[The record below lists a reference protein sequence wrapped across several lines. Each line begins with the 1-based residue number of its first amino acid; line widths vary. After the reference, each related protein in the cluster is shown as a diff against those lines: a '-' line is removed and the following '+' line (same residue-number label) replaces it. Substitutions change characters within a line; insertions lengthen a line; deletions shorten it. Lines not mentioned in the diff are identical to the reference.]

1 MSNPISLLQDQIE
14 KYNGVVRFAPLWIPR
29 TFLPPGRRLK
39 LHPADLYPF
48 GLEKGG
54 ICERWFCTTGVPGAD
69 GSIDAG
75 TISRFYLGKGNG
87 EILFPEA
94 IDAIGNDLLG
104 KETMDTLGTFK
115 MFAKFYD
122 YATALPHHMHPKA
135 KYANR
140 VGMNQK
146 PESYYFPVELNSI
159 TYDHDLTYFGLLPG
173 TTKDQFLE
181 CIRNYDKGDN
191 NVLLL
196 SQAYKVKIG
205 TGWFLP
211 AGILH
216 APASVVTY
224 EPQYISDSL
233 VFYQNVVELKYI
245 IDDRMNDA
253 IIPKDYKGDRAEYL
267 LELIDW
273 DSNFGNFH
281 EKFYHEPLPVKPAEE
296 MLNEG
301 YYEEWI
307 SYGAK
312 DFSAK
317 RLRVLPGQ
325 TVTIKDTASYGFVMM
340 QGNGRINNM
349 EIETPAV
356 IRFGQQTADEGF
368 VIKAT
373 AVEGVTIMN
382 PSEYSD
388 LVMLKHFNGDNSEV
402 PMEA

>member
-1 MSNPISLLQDQIE
+1 MGSSISLLQEQIE
-14 KYNGVVRFAPLWIPR
+14 KYHGVVRFVPLWIPR

-54 ICERWFCTTGVPGAD
+54 ICERWFCTTGVPGSD
-69 GSIDAG
+69 GSIDPG

-87 EILFPEA
+87 ELLFPEA
-94 IDAIGNDLLG
+94 IEAIGEDLLG
-104 KETMDTLGTFK
+104 KETMNTLGTFK

-122 YATALPHHMHPKA
+122 YATALPLHMHPKA

-146 PESYYFPVELNSI
+146 PESYYFPAELNAI
-159 TYDHDLTYFGLLPG
+159 TYDHDFTYFGLLPG
-173 TTKDQFLE
+173 TTKEQFLE
-181 CIRNYDKGDN
+181 CIRNYNKCDN
-191 NVLLL
+191 NVLSL
-196 SQAYKVKIG
+196 SQAYKIKLA

-216 APASVVTY
+216 APASLVTY

-233 VFYQNVVELKYI
+233 VFYQNVVESNYLI
-245 IDDRMNDA
+245 NDRMNDA
-253 IIPKDYKGDRAEYL
+253 IIPKDFRGDRAEYL
-267 LELIDW
+267 LELVDW
-273 DSNFGNFH
+273 ESNFGNFH
-281 EKFYHEPLPVKPAEE
+281 EKFFHEPLAVKPAEE
-296 MLNEG
+296 MFAEG

-307 SYGAK
+307 SYGAE

-317 RLRVLPGQ
+317 RLRVFPGQ
-325 TVTIKDTASYGFVMM
+325 TVIIKDAASYGFVMM
-340 QGNGRINNM
+340 QGNGQINNM
-349 EIETPAV
+349 AIETPAV

-368 VIKAT
+368 VIKST
-373 AVEGVTIMN
+373 AAEGVTIKN

-388 LVMLKHFNGDNSEV
+388 LVILKHFNGDNSEV
-402 PMEA
+402 PMEF